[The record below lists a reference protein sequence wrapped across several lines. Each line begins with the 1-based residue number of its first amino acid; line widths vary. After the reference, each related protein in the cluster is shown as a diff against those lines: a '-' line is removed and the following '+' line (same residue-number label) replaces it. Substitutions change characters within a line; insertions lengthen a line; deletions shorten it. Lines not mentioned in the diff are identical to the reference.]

1 MRKPDKE
8 SNDALRDAGRNKM
21 KNKLSG
27 EVPTED
33 LLWELAERGFEGK
46 LVGVEDTPFIL
57 NGGEVFTKML
67 PYE

>member
-1 MRKPDKE
+1 M
-8 SNDALRDAGRNKM
+8 N
-21 KNKLSG
+21 NKLSG